1 MANISSSNELSID
14 YLKFESAIGQMRKAA
29 DGINGTTVER
39 EKGGESSVAL
49 DAFAEQFVQLQM
61 IMGHYKLLIKKDIE
75 SIEKT
80 GSILEQMDQKLK
92 NIWE

>member
-1 MANISSSNELSID
+1 M
-14 YLKFESAIGQMRKAA
+14 
-29 DGINGTTVER
+29 
-39 EKGGESSVAL
+39 AL

-61 IMGHYKLLIKKDIE
+61 IMGHYKSLIKKDIE